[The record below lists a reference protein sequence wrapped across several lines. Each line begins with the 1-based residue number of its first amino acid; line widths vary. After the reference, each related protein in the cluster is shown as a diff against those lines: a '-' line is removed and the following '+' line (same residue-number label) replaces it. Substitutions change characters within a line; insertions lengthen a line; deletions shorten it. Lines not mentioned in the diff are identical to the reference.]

1 MKSLLDVAEQIKE
14 IRQQKQFTQSD
25 MRLINGMTQQQ
36 VSKFEKG
43 GDIHLSTFL
52 RILAGLDLEMLLLTR
67 EQAQDIRLTM
77 GAERVVNKENITA
90 NDDPWTQKYKDL
102 ED

>member
-52 RILAGLDLEMLLLTR
+52 RILAGFDLEMLLLTR

>member
-1 MKSLLDVAEQIKE
+1 MKSLLDVDEQIKE

-52 RILAGLDLEMLLLTR
+52 RILAGFDLEMLLLTR

-77 GAERVVNKENITA
+77 GAERVVNKEGITV

>member
-52 RILAGLDLEMLLLTR
+52 RILAGFDLEMLLLTR
-67 EQAQDIRLTM
+67 EQAQDIGLTM
-77 GAERVVNKENITA
+77 GAERVVNKDDITV

>member
-52 RILAGLDLEMLLLTR
+52 RILAGFDLEMLLLTR

-77 GAERVVNKENITA
+77 GTERVVNKEDITL

>member
-52 RILAGLDLEMLLLTR
+52 RILAGFDLEMLLLTR

-77 GAERVVNKENITA
+77 GAERVVNKEDSTV